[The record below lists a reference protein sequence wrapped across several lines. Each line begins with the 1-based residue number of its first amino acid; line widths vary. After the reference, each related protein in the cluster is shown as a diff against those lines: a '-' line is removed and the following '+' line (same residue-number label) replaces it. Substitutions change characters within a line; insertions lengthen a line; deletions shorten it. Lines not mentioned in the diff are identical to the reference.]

1 MTYFCVNNEI
11 VVTMVIEFVQLY
23 ISLHTKLADLPGFT
37 QEIKRS

>member
-23 ISLHTKLADLPGFT
+23 ISLLTQLADLPGFA